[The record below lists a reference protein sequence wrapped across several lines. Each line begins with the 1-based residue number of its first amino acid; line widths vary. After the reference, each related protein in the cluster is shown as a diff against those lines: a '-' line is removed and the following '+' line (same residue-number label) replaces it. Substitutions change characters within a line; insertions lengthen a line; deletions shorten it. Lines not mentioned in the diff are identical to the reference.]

1 MTWLLS
7 DVRHREEKNTEQKK
21 KKKARKIEVVR
32 ATEISP

>member
-21 KKKARKIEVVR
+21 KKARKIEVVR